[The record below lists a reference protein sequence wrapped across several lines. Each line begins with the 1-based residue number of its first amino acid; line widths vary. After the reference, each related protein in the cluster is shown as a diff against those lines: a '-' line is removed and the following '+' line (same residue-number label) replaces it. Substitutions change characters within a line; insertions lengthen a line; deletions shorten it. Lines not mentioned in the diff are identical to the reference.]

1 MTPSAFA
8 WLVVAGV
15 ITYVVAVDPN
25 VLDWLVLQAKNLNV
39 SIRRLWF
46 LIRHNPDSPWVR
58 FEIKRNA
65 DRMAKEMLKE
75 LKNR

>member
-25 VLDWLVLQAKNLNV
+25 VLDWLTLQSKRFGIEL
-39 SIRRLWF
+39 RRLWF
-46 LIRHNPDSPWVR
+46 LIRHNPGSPWVR

-75 LKNR
+75 LKKR